1 MFPRRYRFAVLA
13 VWSIGVAIPTAMRA
27 SAKPLWHDEIYTV
40 LLARLPSISA
50 HWAALRDG
58 VDFAP
63 PLNGFVTRAVRH
75 AVGLGPV
82 AVRLPA
88 MAGFWAMAMV
98 IFAIVRERSN
108 ATLAL
113 AAICLPLFTAGY
125 RYSYEARPYG
135 LMMGL
140 AALAWFAWIQAAKE
154 RRRGLFLTVLG
165 VSLGAGLWNH
175 YYAALV
181 YLPIAAGEVTRAIRA
196 RRIDIALWAVVAAS
210 LLAVAPLAP
219 LIRLSAS
226 RSMHFWVAP
235 SFADIPASYAFLFR
249 GLGETL
255 GWPIVAI
262 VALAVWGRLRGLPS
276 TRTAAPIPAHEV
288 AALLVCL
295 LIPMVGVLIALFATG
310 GFVPRY
316 AMPAVFG
323 AAVGLP
329 LVLDRLARGTRPAGA
344 ALLAVLLFTF
354 IRSVPPFSPVLPFHN
369 PVDAR
374 PLLADSLRQPG
385 PTAVA
390 GELMF
395 LQLWFYAP
403 PTQRTKLVY
412 LSDPE
417 RALRSRGS
425 DIVEL
430 NYLALARWTPV
441 PVDRFDTFVQRHDEF
456 RLYAAGAGW
465 QVDQLRELPAT
476 LTLAGTEAGGRLFFV
491 RVR

>member
-1 MFPRRYRFAVLA
+1 MLPRRYRFAVLA
-13 VWSIGVAIPTAMRA
+13 VWSICVAIPTAMRA

-50 HWAALRDG
+50 QWAALRDG

-63 PLNGFVTRAVRH
+63 PLNGFITRLVRH

-88 MAGFWAMAMV
+88 MAGFWTMAMV

-108 ATLAL
+108 AALAL
-113 AAICLPLFTAGY
+113 AAICIPLFTAGY

-140 AALAWFAWIQAAKE
+140 AALAWFAWVQAVRG
-154 RRRGLFLTVLG
+154 RRRGFFLPLLG
-165 VSLGAGLWNH
+165 VSLAAGLWNH

-196 RRIDIALWAVVAAS
+196 RRIDVALWAAVAAS
-210 LLAVAPLAP
+210 VLAAWPLAP

-226 RSMHFWVAP
+226 RTTHFWVAP
-235 SFADIPASYAFLFR
+235 SFADVPASYAFLFR
-249 GLGETL
+249 GLVEAL
-255 GWPIVAI
+255 AWPIVGI
-262 VALAVWGRLRGLPS
+262 VALALWGRSRVRSSARNP
-276 TRTAAPIPAHEV
+276 APIPAHEV

-295 LIPMVGVLIALFATG
+295 LIPMCGVLIALFATG

-323 AAVGLP
+323 AAVALP
-329 LVLDRLARGTRPAGA
+329 LVLDRLARGTRPAGV
-344 ALLAVLLFTF
+344 ALLGVLLFTF
-354 IRSVPPFSPVLPFHN
+354 VRSVPPFSPVVPFDN

-385 PTAVA
+385 PTAIA

-403 PTQRTKLVY
+403 PTQRTKLIY

-417 RALRSRGS
+417 RALRYRGS

-430 NYLALARWTPV
+430 NYLALARWTAV

-456 RLYAAGAGW
+456 RMYAAGAGW
-465 QVDQLRELPAT
+465 QVDQLRDLPAT
-476 LTLAGTEAGGRLFFV
+476 LTLAGTEAGGRLFLV